1 MTGHDAKAPDAH
13 WTLTTCAMSGVAGVL
28 LGAMIATCTGRL
40 MSVCFADI
48 RGALHLGVDEASWMD
63 TSFNASM
70 TFIGSFSLYLGGLF
84 FPRHLLL
91 ACTWVFGAVSF
102 LIPFCDSL
110 CAVLRSPI
118 LAGNRLFG
126 LGHVI
131 VAHSAGPTAV
141 RRAAAALGL
150 QVRQRAFTLAI
161 SDGFVLVAACCVAC
175 FVVLA
180 LMSTVPAQ
188 YRQVVASHVE
198 AK

>member
-1 MTGHDAKAPDAH
+1 MTGLDAKAPDAH
-13 WTLTTCAMSGVAGVL
+13 RTLTTCGMSGVAGVL
-28 LGAMIATCTGRL
+28 PGAMIAICTGRL
-40 MSVCFADI
+40 MSVCLADI
-48 RGALHLGVDEASWMD
+48 RGALHLGVDEASWMN

-70 TFIGSFSLYLGGLF
+70 GFIGCFSLYLGGLF
-84 FPRHLLL
+84 DPRRVLL
-91 ACTWVFGAVSF
+91 ACTWIFGEVSF
-102 LIPFCDSL
+102 PIPFCDSR
-110 CAVLRSPI
+110 CAVLTSPI

-131 VAHSAGPTAV
+131 VAHSTGPAAV
-141 RRAAAALGL
+141 GRAAAVLGW